1 MFFKRL
7 KCLIFSAILFIT
19 LIPVQVLA
27 EETNIGLPPVGD
39 VSVDFVV
46 NGGMNGKIQVD
57 STDLNFGNSSKY
69 TYSTLSG
76 MDFVFKVIPNA
87 NYHIKEVLINGVP
100 ATPTNVPNEYTIH
113 SISRNTMVQVSFE
126 IDKYTVSLVQPSEG
140 GSITFNGGNGN
151 NSFEHG
157 STVGMIFSPDPDYRL
172 NKIFYM
178 EADGTK
184 HDVENDPNLKDLPN
198 NNAFL
203 WTIKNIDRNIEVHA
217 EFSPVSKIAFD
228 AITIVAPEDYA
239 TEDNKIIFANQ
250 PVTIQVNRDKITNL
264 TEGKDVYIEVIYTNG
279 NKTKGKDS
287 VELKE
292 SGTIKEINIYWGVKP
307 SYPYRGEDGVKVNI
321 GNQIELVKEENTPA
335 LSIENLDSTKIYNK
349 NIQLYAKVNNANNK
363 KLSGL
368 KRITYWFDSEEPQG
382 DANVIFETNATSFTD
397 EEKNSAPIEYSFTI
411 NAVKNNGAKKLY
423 VRAEFLSG
431 HFTTISENIDI
442 DTVAPK
448 VDLVYDNNNAQNG
461 EYFNKERTATLTVT
475 ERSDHFN
482 KNDAKNNISI
492 KQFNGKGEIIAEPQY
507 TIGEWKTTPGDT
519 PDKDKH
525 TIEIKYTG
533 DAVYKFD
540 FEYTDTAGNKNEPI
554 NVDDQKA
561 AFTFVVDKNKP
572 TATIEA
578 TSDIKADNGSEITE
592 SWSGLQSELTLGYFA
607 KKNIT
612 FRLTAD
618 DETSAIANI
627 YYYAKEYSNNEPN
640 SKILTEAEL
649 ARVSDWQE
657 GDSFELTEEG
667 TYVVYVKAVDKAG
680 NVTYVSSS
688 GLIVDEQKPSIESTV
703 PSITINPEAS
713 LNTVYNGDVKVNVHV
728 SEPITN
734 NSYSG
739 LKKISYVVRNMGTQ
753 TQGQD
758 DGVLFEAETLETLK
772 LGDLIASKDVNFV
785 VSSQLNNSNE
795 VEIEVTVVDNA
806 GNVSVKKQ
814 TIQIDTT
821 APVISVAYD
830 NNNASE
836 GKYFNAPRTA
846 TVTVYERNFNADYIE
861 MQLKAL
867 AGSAIQI
874 SDWTHTAGTGNG
886 DDAKHTATINY
897 TVDDDYTFSIKGRDT
912 AGNVFQGNPYV
923 DGTVASEEFTI
934 DQVRPTISVTY
945 DNNNARNGNYY
956 NAARTATIT
965 IVERNFDPQ
974 RVTATIANV
983 SGTNG
988 APALSAWT
996 DNGDSHT
1003 ATITYSTDG
1012 QYQFDID
1019 VQDRAGNAAT
1029 DYPRDEFFIDLTKPQ
1044 LEIRDI
1050 VDQSAN
1056 KGRVAPVI
1064 QYSDANFDPSTVEI
1078 TLTGAMRGRVEN
1090 KGFYTEIQNGQIYT
1104 YYDFANVK
1112 DEDDIYTL
1120 TAKITD
1126 KAGNTEEKQITFSV
1140 NRFGS
1145 TYGFDENTKAISG
1158 KYVREVGD
1166 IVIYETNVD
1175 PVDNVKIT
1183 LFKNNK
1189 TVVLEKGKDYQVVA
1203 EGGNGKWYHYTYRI
1217 NRSLFTDDAVYSITL
1232 YSEDKAG
1239 NVSENTLDTKKM
1251 NLRFGVDKT
1260 TPSVTFKNID
1270 KNKVYVGE
1278 KYKAEIKLADNLAL
1292 SKAEIYL
1299 DGKLVATLDQAQ
1311 LEELI
1316 KNGGDYTLEIDSANY
1331 ARNVKIV
1338 LTDAAGNTIEEEI
1351 DNFFVTTN
1359 LWVRFVNNRPVFAGT
1374 LATLLS
1380 GFAIFFFILWKRR
1393 KKEEEEK

>member
-57 STDLNFGNSSKY
+57 STDLNFGDSHKY
-69 TYSTLSG
+69 TYPTTLG
-76 MDFVFKVIPNA
+76 LDVLFKVIPNPH
-87 NYHIKEVLINGVP
+87 YHIKEVLINDVP
-100 ATPTNVPNEYTIH
+100 QAPSATNEY
-113 SISRNTMVQVSFE
+113 SIEHIDNQYTVKVTYE
-126 IDKYTVSLVQPSEG
+126 KDKYTVSLVQPTDG
-140 GSITFNGGNGN
+140 GKIVFDNGRKENASFDYGSSVAVKFKP
-151 NSFEHG
+151 NS
-157 STVGMIFSPDPDYRL
+157 DYKL
-172 NKIFYM
+172 DKIFYI
-178 EADGTK
+178 EDDGTK
-184 HDVENDPNLKDLPN
+184 HDVDNGLNLKYLSN
-198 NNAFL
+198 NIFL
-203 WTIKNIDRNIEVHA
+203 WTIENIDRNIEVHA

-264 TEGKDVYIEVIYTNG
+264 QEGQDVYIEVKDENG
-279 NKTKGKDS
+279 NTFEGKNS
-287 VELKE
+287 IELTE
-292 SGTIKEINIYWGVKP
+292 GRTITEINLYYEPKQLFKIKREGGKVEIDKP
-307 SYPYRGEDGVKVNI
+307 IK
-321 GNQIELVKEENTPA
+321 LVKEETTPS
-335 LSIENLDSTKIYNK
+335 LSIEHLDSNKAYNE
-349 NIQLYAKVNNANNK
+349 NIQLIARVNNATEGD
-363 KLSGL
+363 LSGL
-368 KRITYWFDSEEPQG
+368 KRITYWFDSEEPRG
-382 DANVIFETNATSFTD
+382 DANVIFETNVTSFTD
-397 EEKNSAPIEYSFTI
+397 EEKNSAPIDYPFTI
-411 NAVKNNGAKKLY
+411 NAAENNGAKKLY
-423 VRAEFLSG
+423 VKAEFLSG

-448 VDLVYDNNNAQNG
+448 VDLVYDNNNVQNG

-475 ERSDHFN
+475 ERTDHFN
-482 KNDAKNNISI
+482 KNIAKNQIQIS
-492 KQFNGKGEIIAEPQY
+492 QVDGKGEVITEPQY
-507 TIGEWKTTPGDT
+507 TIGEWQTTPGNT
-519 PDKDKH
+519 PDEDKH

-533 DAVYKFD
+533 DAVYHFN

-554 NVDDQKA
+554 NADNQKA
-561 AFTFVVDKNKP
+561 AFTFVVDKNRP

-578 TSDIKADNGSEITE
+578 TSDIKADNGSEIRE

-657 GDSFELTEEG
+657 GDSFKLTEEG

-688 GLIVDEQKPSIESTV
+688 GLIVDEKKPSIESTV

-753 TQGQD
+753 TQGQN
-758 DGVLFEAETLETLK
+758 DGVLFEAETLETLT

-923 DGTVASEEFTI
+923 GGTVASEEFTI

-974 RVTATIANV
+974 KVTTTIANL

-988 APALSAWT
+988 APALSAWS

-1003 ATITYSTDG
+1003 ATITYATDG

-1175 PVDNVKIT
+1175 PIDNVKIT

-1189 TVVLEKGKDYQVVA
+1189 TVVLEKGKDYQVIA

-1251 NLRFGVDKT
+1251 SLRFGVDKT

-1316 KNGGDYTLEIDSANY
+1316 KNGGDYTLEIDSADY

-1380 GFAIFFFILWKRR
+1380 GFAIFFFIFWKRR